1 MEEKL
6 YFPDSTRS
14 MIAHYIL
21 QTTEVTYPTE
31 VAHHTEVTPPAL
43 ENEGKKYY
51 GMSALSCINP

>member
-21 QTTEVTYPTE
+21 QTTEVTYPSE
-31 VAHHTEVTPPAL
+31 VAHHSEVTPPAL
-43 ENEGKKYY
+43 ENGDKKYY
-51 GMSALSCINP
+51 GM